1 LNEAGGPCGVGVGHA
16 ATGNTSGHGPA
27 TNRVS
32 IRAVVIED
40 SPTQR
45 NQLVRIIQAD
55 GDIEVVGLA
64 TTAGEAVEL
73 IGRIRPDVVALGLR
87 ARDPAGRNTI
97 EQIMARTPTAILA
110 LCPAL
115 EGPHAVRTLDALAAG
130 ALDVLPRP
138 SSWTPSDEAQLRRCM
153 RSLHKA
159 GPVRPPRV
167 RAAGG
172 REGSVP
178 PPPTAHSVVA
188 LAASTGG
195 PPALAEVLSGL
206 GGLDAP
212 VLVVQHIHQDFVPG
226 LVAWMAR
233 ACPLPV
239 EVARHGEPALPGR
252 VYIAGGG
259 LHLRLDIRRRLALSP
274 LPVMIHRPSADE
286 LLRSVAEHAGAAGI
300 GVVLTGMGD
309 DGARGLLALRQRGGR
324 TLAQDEATSAVFGM
338 PQASQRLGAVKEMLA
353 LGDIA
358 AVVMR
363 AARERRS

>member
-1 LNEAGGPCGVGVGHA
+1 LNEAGAPFGVGLGQA
-16 ATGNTSGHGPA
+16 ATGISSVPGKA
-27 TNRVS
+27 VDRVP

-45 NQLVRIIQAD
+45 TQLVRILQAD

-73 IGRIRPDVVALGLR
+73 VRRIRPDVVALGLQ
-87 ARDPAGRNTI
+87 AEDPEGTDTI

-115 EGPHAVRTLDALAAG
+115 EGPHSVRSLDALVAG

-138 SSWTPSDEAQLRRCM
+138 PSWTPSDEAQLRRSL
-153 RSLHKA
+153 RSLHKV
-159 GPVRPPRV
+159 GPVRPPRAH
-167 RAAGG
+167 AAGS
-172 REGSVP
+172 RQYLVP
-178 PPPTAHSVVA
+178 PAPPASSVVA
-188 LAASTGG
+188 VAASTGG

-226 LVAWMAR
+226 LVGWMTR

-239 EVARHGEPALPGR
+239 ELARDGEPALPGR

-259 LHLRLDIRRRLALSP
+259 LHLRLDARRRLALSS
-274 LPVMIHRPSADE
+274 LPATIHRPSADE

-309 DGARGLLALRQRGGR
+309 DGAKGLLALRQRGGR

-358 AVVMR
+358 SAVMR
-363 AARERRS
+363 AVRGPRA

>member
-1 LNEAGGPCGVGVGHA
+1 LKETGAPSGAGLGQA
-16 ATGNTSGHGPA
+16 ATGSPSGHRKLTDP
-27 TNRVS
+27 VS

-45 NQLVRIIQAD
+45 TQLVRILQAD

-73 IGRIRPDVVALGLR
+73 VDRIQPDVVALGLQ
-87 ARDPAGRNTI
+87 ARDPRGTTTI

-110 LCPAL
+110 LCTAPGGSHSLPAR
-115 EGPHAVRTLDALAAG
+115 EALAAG

-138 SSWTPSDEAQLRRCM
+138 AAWAPWDEAQLRRCL

-159 GPVRPPRV
+159 GIFPPPRA
-167 RAAGG
+167 RATGS
-172 REGSVP
+172 RKGSVP
-178 PPPTAHSVVA
+178 PPPTASSVVA

-206 GGLDAP
+206 EGLDAP
-212 VLVVQHIHQDFVPG
+212 VLVVQHIHHNFVPG

-239 EVARHGEPALPGR
+239 ELARHGEPARPGR

-259 LHLRLDIRRRLALSP
+259 LHMRLDARRRLALSS
-274 LPVMIHRPSADE
+274 LPETIHRPSADE

-309 DGARGLLALRQRGGR
+309 DGAEGLLALRQRGGR
-324 TLAQDEATSAVFGM
+324 TMAQDEATSAVFGM

-353 LGDIA
+353 LADIA
-358 AVVMR
+358 SAVMR
-363 AARERRS
+363 AVRERRA

>member
-1 LNEAGGPCGVGVGHA
+1 
-16 ATGNTSGHGPA
+16 
-27 TNRVS
+27 
-32 IRAVVIED
+32 VIED
-40 SPTQR
+40 SPAQR
-45 NQLVRIIQAD
+45 THLVRILQAD

-64 TTAGEAVEL
+64 TTAGEAVDL
-73 IGRIRPDVVALGLR
+73 VSRIRPDVVALGLP
-87 ARDPAGRNTI
+87 ARDPRGRNTI

-115 EGPHAVRTLDALAAG
+115 EGPHSVLALDALSAG

-138 SSWTPSDEAQLRRCM
+138 LSWAAGDEAQLRRCL
-153 RSLHKA
+153 RSLHKV
-159 GPVRPPRV
+159 GVVRPPRA
-167 RAAGG
+167 RMAGS
-172 REGSVP
+172 RSWVP
-178 PPPTAHSVVA
+178 PAPLTASIVA

-212 VLVVQHIHQDFVPG
+212 VLVVQHIHPDFVPG
-226 LVAWMAR
+226 LVTWMAR

-239 EVARHGEPALPGR
+239 ELARHGGPALPGR

-259 LHLRLDIRRRLALSP
+259 LHLRLDARRRLVLSA
-274 LPVMIHRPSADE
+274 LPVTLHRPSADE
-286 LLRSVAEHAGAAGI
+286 RLRSVAEHAGAAGI

-338 PQASQRLGAVKEMLA
+338 PLASQRLGAVKELLA

-358 AVVMR
+358 PAVMR
-363 AARERRS
+363 AVRERRA

>member
-1 LNEAGGPCGVGVGHA
+1 MAVDG
-16 ATGNTSGHGPA
+16 
-27 TNRVS
+27 VS
-32 IRAVVIED
+32 IRALVIEE

-45 NQLVRIIQAD
+45 TQLVRILQAD

-64 TTAGEAVEL
+64 TTAGEAIEL
-73 IGRIRPDVVALGLR
+73 VGRIRPDVVALGLQEQDPR
-87 ARDPAGRNTI
+87 ARTTI

-115 EGPHAVRTLDALAAG
+115 LGPHSVPALDALAAG

-138 SSWTPSDEAQLRRCM
+138 SSWSAFDEAQLRRRV

-159 GPVRPPRV
+159 GPVRSPQAH
-167 RAAGG
+167 AAGG
-172 REGSVP
+172 RVALVP
-178 PPPTAHSVVA
+178 LAATTSPVVA

-206 GGLDAP
+206 GGLGGLGAP
-212 VLVVQHIHQDFVPG
+212 VLVVQHILQDFVPG

-239 EVARHGEPALPGR
+239 QLARHGEHALPGQ

-259 LHLRLDIRRRLALSP
+259 VHLRLDAHRRLSLSS
-274 LPVMIHRPSADE
+274 LPATLHRPSADE

-338 PQASQRLGAVKEMLA
+338 PQASQRLGAVRELLA

-358 AVVMR
+358 AAVMR

>member
-1 LNEAGGPCGVGVGHA
+1 
-16 ATGNTSGHGPA
+16 
-27 TNRVS
+27 VS

-40 SPTQR
+40 SLTQR
-45 NQLVRIIQAD
+45 TQLVRILQAD
-55 GDIEVVGLA
+55 GDIDVVGLA
-64 TTAGEAVEL
+64 TTAGEAAEL
-73 IGRIRPDVVALGLR
+73 VDRIRPDVVTLGLK
-87 ARDPAGRNTI
+87 ARDPGGRTTI

-110 LCPAL
+110 LCPGPGGAHSSPAL
-115 EGPHAVRTLDALAAG
+115 EALAAG

-138 SSWTPSDEAQLRRCM
+138 PAWSPWDEAQLRRCL
-153 RSLHKA
+153 RSLHRT
-159 GPVRPPRV
+159 GIVPPPRA
-167 RAAGG
+167 RAAGE

-178 PPPTAHSVVA
+178 PPPPASSVVA

-206 GGLDAP
+206 EGLDAA
-212 VLVVQHIHQDFVPG
+212 VLVVQHIHPNFVPG

-239 EVARHGEPALPGR
+239 ALARHGERALPGR

-259 LHLRLDIRRRLALSP
+259 LHLRLDAGRRLALSS
-274 LPVMIHRPSADE
+274 LPTTIHRPSADE
-286 LLRSVAEHAGAAGI
+286 LLESVAEHAGAAGI

-338 PQASQRLGAVKEMLA
+338 PHASQRLGAVKELLA

-358 AVVMR
+358 AAVVR
-363 AARERRS
+363 AVQEHRA

>member
-1 LNEAGGPCGVGVGHA
+1 
-16 ATGNTSGHGPA
+16 
-27 TNRVS
+27 
-32 IRAVVIED
+32 VIED

-45 NQLVRIIQAD
+45 TELVRILQAD

-73 IGRIRPDVVALGLR
+73 VCRIRPDVIALGLR
-87 ARDPAGRNTI
+87 AGDRRSRNTI
-97 EQIMARTPTAILA
+97 EQIMARIPTAILA
-110 LCPAL
+110 LSPTL
-115 EGPHAVRTLDALAAG
+115 EGPHSEPSLDALVAG

-138 SSWTPSDEAQLRRCM
+138 SPWTSSDEAQLRRCV
-153 RSLHKA
+153 RSLHKV
-159 GPVRPPRV
+159 GPVRPPRARV
-167 RAAGG
+167 AGR
-172 REGSVP
+172 RESVVP
-178 PPPTAHSVVA
+178 PAPTASSVVA

-212 VLVVQHIHQDFVPG
+212 VLVVQHIHQDFVAG
-226 LVAWMAR
+226 LVAWMTR

-239 EVARHGEPALPGR
+239 ELARDGEPALPGR

-259 LHLRLDIRRRLALSP
+259 LHLRLDARRRLTLSS
-274 LPVMIHRPSADE
+274 LPATIHRPSADE
-286 LLRSVAEHAGAAGI
+286 LLRSVAEHAGTAGI

-324 TLAQDEATSAVFGM
+324 TLAQNEATSAVFGM
-338 PQASQRLGAVKEMLA
+338 PQAAERLGAVSEMLA

-358 AVVMR
+358 SAVMR
-363 AARERRS
+363 TVGGPRA

>member
-1 LNEAGGPCGVGVGHA
+1 MNENGKA
-16 ATGNTSGHGPA
+16 AD
-27 TNRVS
+27 RVS
-32 IRAVVIED
+32 IRALVIDE

-45 NQLVRIIQAD
+45 TRLVRILQAD

-64 TTAGEAVEL
+64 TTAGEAIEL
-73 IGRIRPDVVALGLR
+73 VGRIRPDVVALGLQEQDPR
-87 ARDPAGRNTI
+87 ARTTI

-110 LCPAL
+110 LYPAL
-115 EGPHAVRTLDALAAG
+115 LGPHSVPALDALGAG

-138 SSWTPSDEAQLRRCM
+138 SSWSAFDEARLRR
-153 RSLHKA
+153 RVRGLHKA
-159 GPVRPPRV
+159 GPVRSPQAP
-167 RAAGG
+167 AAGG
-172 REGSVP
+172 RVALVP
-178 PPPTAHSVVA
+178 PAATTSPVVA

-206 GGLDAP
+206 GGLGAP
-212 VLVVQHIHQDFVPG
+212 VLVVQHILQDFVPG

-239 EVARHGEPALPGR
+239 QLARHGEHALPGR

-259 LHLRLDIRRRLALSP
+259 VHLRLDAHRRLSLSS
-274 LPVMIHRPSADE
+274 LPETLHRPSADE
-286 LLRSVAEHAGAAGI
+286 LLWSVAEHAGAAGI

-338 PQASQRLGAVKEMLA
+338 PQASQRLGAVRELLA

-358 AVVMR
+358 AAVMR

>member
-1 LNEAGGPCGVGVGHA
+1 
-16 ATGNTSGHGPA
+16 
-27 TNRVS
+27 VS

-45 NQLVRIIQAD
+45 TQLVRILQAD
-55 GDIEVVGLA
+55 GDIDVVGA
-64 TTAGEAVEL
+64 AAAAGEAVEL
-73 IGRIRPDVVALGLR
+73 VDRVRPDVVALGLR
-87 ARDPAGRNTI
+87 ARDPRGRTTI
-97 EQIMARTPTAILA
+97 EQIMARTPTAILV
-110 LCPAL
+110 LCPAP
-115 EGPHAVRTLDALAAG
+115 GGAHSVPALDALAAG
-130 ALDVLPRP
+130 ALDVLPIP
-138 SSWTPSDEAQLRRCM
+138 SPWTPSDGAQLRRCL

-159 GPVRPPRV
+159 GIARLPRG
-167 RAAGG
+167 RADGS

-178 PPPTAHSVVA
+178 PPPTASSVVA

-206 GGLDAP
+206 EGLDAP

-239 EVARHGEPALPGR
+239 ELARHGEPALPGR

-259 LHLRLDIRRRLALSP
+259 LHLRLDARRRLALSS
-274 LPVMIHRPSADE
+274 LPETIHRPSADE

-338 PQASQRLGAVKEMLA
+338 PQASQRLGGVKELLA

-358 AVVMR
+358 AAVMR
-363 AARERRS
+363 AVRERRT